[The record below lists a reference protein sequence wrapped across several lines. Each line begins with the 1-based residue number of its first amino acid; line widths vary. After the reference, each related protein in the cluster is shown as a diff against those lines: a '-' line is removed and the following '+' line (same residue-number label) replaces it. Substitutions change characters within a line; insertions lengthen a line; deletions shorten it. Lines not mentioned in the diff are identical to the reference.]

1 MSEVNSII
9 LNVEASKSLK
19 DTMNFNKKN
28 AWKNEW
34 EKAQLETKNENNSY
48 NKAQMQQSKP
58 IESFGVGEVSKSNDT
73 IINKGELLDVR
84 KTDAAATYIKGEIE
98 SKITYSSVVLK
109 VNSLNSSGNQFNK
122 VAQNISDNIKPS
134 VLRTLSQNNYTQ
146 AVIDKSE
153 VKFGSKYKLQN
164 LNILVSESGAK
175 MVLRDYRLEKSQ
187 LTEIVDEITVY
198 LNEFGVDINEVIVNG
213 VRYAEK

>member
-9 LNVEASKSLK
+9 LNAEASRSLK
-19 DTMNFNKKN
+19 DTMDFNKKN

-34 EKAQLETKNENNSY
+34 EKAQLETKNENNLY
-48 NKAQMQQSKP
+48 NKAKMQQSKP
-58 IESFGVGEVSKSNDT
+58 TESFGVGEITQSNDV
-73 IINKGELLDVR
+73 IINKGELLGVR
-84 KTDAAATYIKGEIE
+84 KTDAVATYIKGEIE
-98 SKITYSSVVLK
+98 SKIAYSSVVLK

-122 VAQNISDNIKPS
+122 VAQNISDNIKPG
-134 VLRTLSQNNYTQ
+134 VLKTLSQDNYTQ

-213 VRYAEK
+213 VTYAKK